1 MTWNQVLELINPY
14 SLYKGYLLIKEDT
27 NKRQF
32 KLTYIP
38 LNYVVSAENIF
49 EIESKKNCTRAG
61 FVQYLLEELQCMII
75 KGKLLHGIK
84 SSVDSMYKGYLET
97 FANLLLNAT
106 PIAQQNQYLYYDIY
120 NSKCDLISTI
130 YTNKDAYAKIKPV
143 KNANFMIIP
152 SGPSW
157 LSLRINDYA
166 IQDMCNIETLQYKYN
181 LPKTVKVKTKHIKAV
196 TEDYYSNALHKQNPY
211 SESNTSHVRYIA
223 ENYCSNANATDCF
236 WLDENYVN
244 SFFALFPEIYLKA
257 TE

>member
-1 MTWNQVLELINPY
+1 MVWNQVLELINPY

-49 EIESKKNCTRAG
+49 EIESKKNCTRAE
-61 FVQYLLEELQCMII
+61 FIQYLLEKLQCMII
-75 KGKLLHGIK
+75 KGKLLQGIE

-97 FANLLLNAT
+97 FANCFQSAV
-106 PIAQQNQYLYYDIY
+106 PIAQKNQYLYYDIY

-130 YTNKDAYAKIKPV
+130 YTNKDVYAKIKPV

-152 SGPSW
+152 SGPGW
-157 LSLRINDYA
+157 LSLRLNDHV
-166 IQDMCNIETLQYKYN
+166 IQEMCNIETLQYKYH
-181 LPKTVKVKTKHIKAV
+181 LPRVVKLKTAHIKWI
-196 TEDYYSNALHKQNPY
+196 TEDYYSNASHKQSPY
-211 SESNTSHVRYIA
+211 SESNATS
-223 ENYCSNANATDCF
+223 CF

-244 SFFALFPEIYLKA
+244 SFFALFSEIYLKA